1 MPLIEPVSSLS
12 IKRSVN
18 LYTLVLF
25 ISFGVLLYWL
35 ATDRYQVFVN
45 THENIAN
52 TSAKIMAFQVNKILE
67 EQKREIDIFVDDSHT
82 LLTNLSVSPDNIK
95 FNQILSNRLK
105 KHQPNANGYNIFT
118 KTGAPL
124 LNNPVSRDYQS
135 RTEDIK
141 NHIQDDEHT
150 IRLHPDGN
158 GYHYDII
165 SRFSGNQSDHI
176 FLVSFGINEISD
188 LLNSTQSQ
196 KHNLVLVNKEPNNS
210 IGITSQG
217 TTKKVSGFLNFKIH
231 NGVDLITL
239 SKTKVK
245 NTNWYVVDMSDVDL
259 FSGYRNKIITEFLIA
274 YYIFAMIVLFMR
286 YILLKQDAKRSLA
299 EEQLKNNHEQIKVLN
314 NSLDLLSKKDGLTNL
329 YNRRYFDEMAKHE
342 WNRGIRTL
350 NTLSCILLDI
360 DHFKDY
366 NDHYGHQAGDKCIKD
381 ISDLLKKSFR
391 RSGDIVARY
400 GGEEF
405 IVIMSDS
412 SEDEAKVAIIKF
424 QLALAKLKIPHKA
437 SKTNSFVTTSA
448 GVIVQIPLADGTIG
462 AFVKNADKALY
473 LAKEAGR
480 NQWVLHK
487 KEKRSHWARTI

>member
-45 THENIAN
+45 TNEHIAN
-52 TSAKIMAFQVNKILE
+52 TSAKIMAFQVNKILK
-67 EQKREIDIFVDDSHT
+67 EQKREIDIFVDDAQT
-82 LLTNLSVSPDNIK
+82 LLSNLSVSPDNIK
-95 FNQILSNRLK
+95 LNRILSNRLK
-105 KHQPNANGYNIFT
+105 KHQPNATGYNIFT
-118 KTGAPL
+118 ETGTPL
-124 LNNPVSRDYQS
+124 LNTSVSYDHQS
-135 RTEDIK
+135 CAEDVK
-141 NHIQDDEHT
+141 NHIQDNEHT

-158 GYHYDII
+158 GYHYDMI
-165 SRFSGNQSDHI
+165 SRFSGKQSGHV
-176 FLVSFGINEISD
+176 FLVSFGTNEISD
-188 LLNSTQSQ
+188 LLHSTQSQ
-196 KHNLVLVNKEPNNS
+196 QHNLVLVNKEANNS

-217 TTKKVSGFLNFKIH
+217 NTKKISGTLDFQMH
-231 NGVDLITL
+231 NGVELITL

-245 NTNWYVVDMSDVDL
+245 NTNWYVVDMGDVDL
-259 FSGYRNKIITEFLIA
+259 FSNHRNKIITEFLIV

-286 YILLKQDAKRSLA
+286 NILLKQDTKRSLA
-299 EEQLKNNHEQIKVLN
+299 EEQLKKNHEQIKVLN
-314 NSLDLLSKKDGLTNL
+314 NSLDLLSKKDSLTNL

-342 WNRGIRTL
+342 WNRGIRTQ
-350 NTLSCILLDI
+350 NPLSCILLDI

-405 IVIMSDS
+405 IIIMSDN

-437 SKTNSFVTTSA
+437 SKTNKFVTTSA
-448 GVIVQIPLADGTIG
+448 GVIVQVPSADSNIEV
-462 AFVKNADKALY
+462 FVKNADKALY

-480 NQWVLHK
+480 NQWILHR
-487 KEKRSHWARTI
+487 KEKRSQWARTM